1 MTGKPAMA
9 ALLRA
14 VLILSLCAAAR
25 ADVVRPAPG
34 FNLDGVAK
42 PMSLRG
48 FRGQAVVLV
57 IARTARDADF
67 RNQVRRLR
75 DAYSQL
81 ATEKVIFVAAIE
93 QGPADVPSDIPFAIA
108 ANGAQVAAD
117 YGVTGRFAIAVIG
130 VDGNL
135 DLITNKVIAAE
146 RVRDIVFD
154 NFESQ
159 QGSRKQ
165 PNF

>member
-1 MTGKPAMA
+1 MTGNPAA
-9 ALLRA
+9 KALLLV
-14 VLILSLCAAAR
+14 VLILSLGAAAR

-57 IARTARDADF
+57 FTRTARDGDF
-67 RNQVRRLR
+67 RRQVARLR
-75 DAYSQL
+75 ALYSQF

-108 ANGAQVAAD
+108 ANGPQVAAD

-146 RVRDIVFD
+146 RVRDTVFN

-159 QGSRKQ
+159 QESRKQ